1 MLGSN
6 PGTSS
11 EGCDVVELKE
21 DVEEGI
27 RRMPRRPTVALKM
40 VKSNG
45 APDPCHYVNPVAV
58 LK

>member
-1 MLGSN
+1 MVFL
-6 PGTSS
+6 PR
-11 EGCDVVELKE
+11 CCVADFVKFVVLKE

-27 RRMPRRPTVALKM
+27 RRMTRRLTVVLKV